1 MGEMLVRED
10 DAAVKKKK
18 KKRIVQIWLVQ
29 ARKVWSVA
37 LNAALWA
44 KSCIIEQSAS
54 STARG
59 RQLQN
64 LTDVFYFFFIQ
75 VDYCLEIMQ
84 VICLKFDI

>member
-1 MGEMLVRED
+1 MWEMLVRED

-18 KKRIVQIWLVQ
+18 KRIVQIWLVQ
-29 ARKVWSVA
+29 AWKVWSVA

-44 KSCIIEQSAS
+44 KSCIIEQSTA

-64 LTDVFYFFFIQ
+64 LTDVFFFFFLSKWII
-75 VDYCLEIMQ
+75 VY
-84 VICLKFDI
+84 K